1 MVTKVLRKL
10 RNKIGEMRNPKDY
23 QWQEGTTTVRWER
36 GKGSNQSPGPG
47 SLVEATIT
55 ADLSYGS
62 SNQGGNSPT
71 SGDAIWDEE
80 GWIFYLQNL
89 PLQTH
94 QGTWKWSLQGSA
106 LRYRAEQRK
115 RLWMEWIWWKQTQ
128 DQHSPPLSVSS
139 IHSYAPSYI

>member
-23 QWQEGTTTVRWER
+23 QWQEGTTTVRWKR

-71 SGDAIWDEE
+71 SGDAI
-80 GWIFYLQNL
+80 
-89 PLQTH
+89 
-94 QGTWKWSLQGSA
+94 
-106 LRYRAEQRK
+106 
-115 RLWMEWIWWKQTQ
+115 
-128 DQHSPPLSVSS
+128 
-139 IHSYAPSYI
+139 